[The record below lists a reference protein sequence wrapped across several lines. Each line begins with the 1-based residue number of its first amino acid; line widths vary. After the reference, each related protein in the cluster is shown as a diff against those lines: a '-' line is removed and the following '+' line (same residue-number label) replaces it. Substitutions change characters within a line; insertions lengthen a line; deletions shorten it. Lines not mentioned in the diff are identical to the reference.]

1 MGSSTFGFHVR
12 EGTEQVA
19 SGNGFGDRNA
29 RPYRKRR
36 PLPALIVIGVLCVGA
51 VVVWVNVIVS
61 RTDINQAI
69 RCVPAAT
76 PSQGVTFTS
85 LAHDALDNRM
95 PIPPDKVAV
104 KVLNASKI
112 RGQGGITT
120 ESLRALG
127 FTQIAAPEDDPAYP
141 NDTTAKCH
149 GQIRFGDN
157 GAAAARTVSLLAPC
171 AELIKDTRQDATVDL
186 AIGTNFG
193 DVRPTAPATQ
203 ILQQLKTWSEQHQ
216 GSGGGEQ
223 STGATAPVID
233 QAALKAARNITC

>member
-1 MGSSTFGFHVR
+1 MGGNTFGFRVR

-36 PLPALIVIGVLCVGA
+36 PLPALIVIGVLCLGA
-51 VVVWVNVIVS
+51 VFVWVNAIVS
-61 RTDINQAI
+61 RADINQAI
-69 RCVPAAT
+69 KCDPPAT
-76 PSQGVTFTS
+76 PAEGVTFTS
-85 LAHDALDNRM
+85 LNHDALDDRT

-120 ESLRALG
+120 ESMRALG

-141 NDTTAKCH
+141 NELKANCH

-171 AELIKDTRQDATVDL
+171 TELIKDNRQDATVDL
-186 AIGTNFG
+186 TIGTTFG
-193 DVRPTAPATQ
+193 DVRPTAAAAQ
-203 ILQQLKTWSEQHQ
+203 ILEQLRTWSQQHQ

-223 STGATAPVID
+223 SAGATAPVVD
-233 QAALKAARNITC
+233 QAALKSARDVTC

>member
-1 MGSSTFGFHVR
+1 MGSNTFGFRVR

-36 PLPALIVIGVLCVGA
+36 PLPALIVIGVLCLGA
-51 VVVWVNVIVS
+51 VFVWVNAIMS
-61 RTDINQAI
+61 RADINEAI
-69 RCVPAAT
+69 KCDPPATPAA
-76 PSQGVTFTS
+76 GVTFTS
-85 LAHDALDNRM
+85 LGHDALDDRT

-127 FTQIAAPEDDPAYP
+127 FTQIGTPEDDPAYP
-141 NDTTAKCH
+141 GEAKANCH
-149 GQIRFGDN
+149 GQIRFGEN

-171 AELIKDTRQDATVDL
+171 TELIKDTRQDATVDL
-186 AIGTNFG
+186 MIGTNFG
-193 DVRPTAPATQ
+193 DVRPTAPAAQ
-203 ILQQLKTWSEQHQ
+203 IMAQLKTWSERHQ

-223 STGATAPVID
+223 SAGATAPTVD
-233 QAALKAARNITC
+233 QAALKAARDVTC